1 MIETE
6 TQLLVKTLY
15 KTAAGEPLEMT
26 PLQDEIFVSIA
37 NKESARVH
45 MVCHTRF
52 GKSLIVA
59 LAVLTRAATF
69 PEKWAIIAGTEKK
82 AAIIMDYVI
91 SHIFDNDYT
100 KSRFL
105 PDKGESVESIRRYK
119 NKKRLTFK
127 VGVKIDPDT
136 GIEVPLYGEITIGSA
151 KDALGFGA
159 ENIVEDEAALIPD
172 NEHALVMRM
181 LGDNPHN
188 NFMCKIGNPFTR
200 GHFLES
206 YRDPAYKKVIV
217 TCYQSLEEAKSLPAG
232 KGRMTQQIIDENKNR
247 PYFKVLYECMYPSAS
262 EVDESGWSFLLND
275 NDVDNAEKRA
285 SLVKPYGA
293 PKLGVDI
300 ARGGRNYN
308 AWVIRYPNFAKVIK
322 KDLDDNLISIGDT
335 TINLMSEYH
344 IPEEDVFV
352 DDSGVGGGVTDY
364 LSSLS
369 IEINPINF
377 GSSPIDEPEVANVRA
392 QVYAGKEGAQVWL
405 RNGGAV
411 EPHKDWIELTKIRFK
426 KNNSGRTI
434 LESKEDMRKRGVE
447 SPDVADAFALT
458 FAYPTKKPYYGN
470 NETLNAA
477 GSQFGG
483 VGNLVPGIPG

>member
-1 MIETE
+1 MQESE
-6 TQLLVKTLY
+6 TQKLVRAFY
-15 KTAAGEPLEMT
+15 KDASGDPVDMT
-26 PLQDEIFVSIA
+26 PLQDLVFSSIA
-37 NKESARVH
+37 NKESDRIH
-45 MVCHTRF
+45 MICHTRF
-52 GKSLIVA
+52 GKSFIVA
-59 LAVLTRAATF
+59 LAVLTRVSTF

-82 AAIIMDYVI
+82 AAIIMDYII

-105 PDKGESVESIRRYK
+105 PDKGESVENIRRYK

-127 VGVKIDPDT
+127 VDTSIDPNT
-136 GIEVPLYGEITIGSA
+136 GTEVPLYGEVSIGSA

-181 LGDNPHN
+181 LGDNPYD

-217 TCYQSLEEAKSLPAG
+217 TCDQSLEEAKSLPPG

-247 PYFKVLYECMYPSAS
+247 PYFNVLYKCMYPSAS
-262 EVDESGWSFLLND
+262 EVDESGWSYLVND
-275 NDVDNAEKRA
+275 NDIDEAEKRA
-285 SLVKPYGA
+285 ALVKPYGT
-293 PKLGVDI
+293 PRLGVDI

-308 AWVIRYPNFAKVIK
+308 AWVVRWPNYAKVIK

-344 IPEEDVFV
+344 IREEDVFV

-364 LSSLS
+364 LSSLDIS
-369 IEINPINF
+369 INPINF
-377 GSSPIDEPEVANVRA
+377 GSSPTDEPEVLNVRA

-405 RNGGAV
+405 RNGGAL
-411 EPHKDWIELTKIRFK
+411 EPHKDWSELTRIRFK
-426 KNNSGRTI
+426 KNNSGKTQI
-434 LESKEDMRKRGVE
+434 EPKEEMRKRGIE
-447 SPDVADAFALT
+447 SPDVADAFTLT
-458 FAYPTKKPYYGN
+458 FAYPTKKQYYDN
-470 NETLNAA
+470 NETMNSA
-477 GSQFGG
+477 GPQFGG
-483 VGNLVPGIPG
+483 VGNLIPGIPG